1 MTAER
6 ELLRAA
12 MLRGEL
18 LADQYV
24 TNAVAADRSWRAM
37 WAAVIL
43 IDRGNV
49 NAARRVLQKALER
62 EDRRGARR

>member
-1 MTAER
+1 MATSR

-12 MLRGEL
+12 MLRADI

-24 TNAVAADRSWRAM
+24 TNAAAADRSWRAM
-37 WAAVIL
+37 RTAMLL
-43 IDRGNV
+43 IDRGSV
-49 NAARRVLQKALER
+49 VTARKVLQKALQR